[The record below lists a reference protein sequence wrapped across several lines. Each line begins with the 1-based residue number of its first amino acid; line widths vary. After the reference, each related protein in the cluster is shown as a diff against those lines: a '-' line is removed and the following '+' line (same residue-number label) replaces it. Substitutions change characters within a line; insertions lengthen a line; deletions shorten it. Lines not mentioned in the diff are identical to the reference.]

1 MSLIAIKNHLMKVK
15 VATLSSL
22 CSLFDAEPDTI
33 RCLLSHLM
41 QKGCVRQ
48 CVDKPACAKKCFGC
62 QSVVT
67 EMYEW
72 IEPASHSSVSPLKA
86 CENMVLANS

>member
-1 MSLIAIKNHLMKVK
+1 MSLIAIKKHMQQVR

-22 CSLFDAEPDTI
+22 CSLFNAEPETI

-48 CVDKPACAKKCFGC
+48 CGNKAACAKKCFSC
-62 QSVVT
+62 PST
-67 EMYEW
+67 ASEMYEW
-72 IEPASHSSVSPLKA
+72 VETHPVT
-86 CENMVLANS
+86 